1 MSRGLINYIS
11 LSIFLVLISCGTESE
26 GSVTVPP
33 QIEDPTITFSLASVI
48 EGGEMVFEG
57 RLSNAA
63 EKEIS
68 FQYEI
73 VGATAEPG
81 LDFDQINGTST
92 INIGERVVEIKVR
105 TIDDDV
111 NELDEKITFSFG
123 SLVNVKADVTSYS
136 GTIKDNDSADP
147 NRSGYETPQN
157 HFGYDLTW
165 GDEFEESIDMESF
178 SFQIGDGCPDLCGWG
193 NNELQVYT
201 SEPENIFIRNG
212 SLVIKAL
219 NDPPGNYTSTRMITK
234 GKKEFT
240 FGRIDIRAKLPEG
253 QGIWPALWMLG
264 ANIDE
269 VGWPHCGEIDIMEL
283 VGHEPNKAHA
293 TAHWGPQ
300 GEGST
305 FITKTKSFSENLSQ
319 DFHVYTLLW
328 EKNSLKF
335 YFDEELY
342 HTITDA
348 NVTNT
353 VYPFN
358 SPFYLLLNVAVGG
371 NWPGNPDDTTV
382 FPQEM
387 EIDYIRVFQEK

>member
-1 MSRGLINYIS
+1 MSRGLINFIS
-11 LSIFLVLISCGTESE
+11 LSIFLVLVSCVTESD
-26 GSVTVPP
+26 GSVTLSP

-73 VGATAEPG
+73 IGATAEPG
-81 LDFDQINGTST
+81 TDFDQISGTST
-92 INIGERVVEIKVR
+92 IDVGERAVEIRVR

-136 GTIKDNDSADP
+136 GTIKDNDSADA
-147 NRSGYETPQN
+147 NRSGYETSPN
-157 HFGYDLTW
+157 HYGYDLTW

-201 SEPENIFIRNG
+201 SEPENIFIRDG

-219 NDPPGNYTSTRMITK
+219 NEPPGNYTSTRMITK

-269 VGWPHCGEIDIMEL
+269 VGWPNCGEIDIMEL
-283 VGHEPNKAHA
+283 VGHEPNKTHA

-305 FITKTKSFSENLSQ
+305 YITKTKSFSENLSQ

-358 SPFYLLLNVAVGG
+358 SPFYLLFNVAVGG

-387 EIDYIRVFQEK
+387 EIDYIRVFHEK